1 MNRMIL
7 RNINFPI
14 LIVLTAIAIAI
25 QTSLFELLAASFFP
39 TRCRSTRRHLWS
51 RFIEAWARR
60 VLTLI
65 VGEAAELH
73 SSSPQGVFLISYM
86 AVYLT
91 VRAADKLFVLPTQL
105 PMVKVTMAC
114 AAFWRLSVML
124 TMVLLSAAHRDVI
137 KEMFVHVVPGA
148 VMAAVFGVWVDRG
161 LEKFYTMTFIFTR
174 TPKIRTSSRSRI
186 WGYKAVAFLGQEEQI
201 REFQDR
207 FKYLYAVLSSAWACS
222 SLEWFSC
229 RSSRATRC
237 AVIPRKTESKRKS
250 RRPSR
255 NDFRSQPQTA
265 DRQPSGL

>member
-25 QTSLFELLAASFFP
+25 QTSLFNSWPLRFFQPDVVLLVVIWVALH
-39 TRCRSTRRHLWS
+39 RSMGTGG
-51 RFIEAWARR
+51 

-148 VMAAVFGVWVDRG
+148 VMAAVFGVWVYRG
-161 LEKFYTMTFIFTR
+161 LEKFDTMTFIHANSEN
-174 TPKIRTSSRSRI
+174 PD
-186 WGYKAVAFLGQEEQI
+186 
-201 REFQDR
+201 EFQIEN
-207 FKYLYAVLSSAWACS
+207 L
-222 SLEWFSC
+222 
-229 RSSRATRC
+229 
-237 AVIPRKTESKRKS
+237 
-250 RRPSR
+250 
-255 NDFRSQPQTA
+255 
-265 DRQPSGL
+265 GL